1 MIQRQIWAC
10 PILRQTQRK
19 ETPKFHKMSTWVRQW
34 SLSWTCLVEK
44 KWLETAINCWIRWVY
59 KNLDPN
65 VGCPPWRSFDLPA
78 LPCSLF
84 WHASTERCSTS
95 DGKTYRTGGPG
106 WCIHMYPCFPV
117 EGLWFSTVFYICLW
131 FLDFFKQ
138 TRHLCL
144 QRQSQVFHRT
154 SCYFRSLTETGV
166 LYP

>member
-44 KWLETAINCWIRWVY
+44 KWWEAINCWIRWVY

-95 DGKTYRTGGPG
+95 DDGKTYRTGV
-106 WCIHMYPCFPV
+106 WLVYPHASMLSCRR
-117 EGLWFSTVFYICLW
+117 SMVFYN
-131 FLDFFKQ
+131 FLYLSMILRFFQ
-138 TRHLCL
+138 AN
-144 QRQSQVFHRT
+144 QAFVFAET
-154 SCYFRSLTETGV
+154 IPCISSYFMV
-166 LYP
+166 F